1 MTKPDLEFYFKEPFF
16 ELGIAGQFFV
26 RVVLAILTILLI
38 AIAGVFLLS
47 GLPNLFYA
55 GIFLGLIAAD
65 LAIFRGKARFSLNR
79 LPYRGRVNLA
89 GFLAPASMEI
99 LGAVYQ
105 QTLILGGSF
114 YLRLNQALLDVGEVR
129 DAFGRLEVD
138 LNEFLAKINEGIN
151 QNKAKEPRE
160 ILLKYIG
167 HLVVEAAGA
176 AMRGQNRQIMP
187 IDLFAAQ
194 EKIEDKELSRIF
206 NLFQINQQDLEDVT
220 VFDRF
225 ERRARFHF
233 WKHLPS
239 NIGGFAG
246 KFFGLRRRT
255 VNRAWTS
262 RPTPTLDQF
271 SVDFTDLAR
280 AGDIGFMIGH
290 KNEYER
296 LVNVLSQPTNP
307 NVILVGEPGVGAKTI
322 IKRLAYMIT
331 KDEVPPLLFDKRLVA
346 LNISDLVAG
355 ADQTELQGR
364 IHQIFEEIIIAG
376 NIILYIPEIH
386 NLSRTSGEFFLSAAN
401 VMLPFLVGNDF
412 PTIGVSY
419 PREYK
424 QYIEKD
430 SAFLGAFETIMV
442 EEISKEE
449 AVKLLTFISIIL
461 EKEARITIS
470 FDAIKTAVNLAK
482 RYFNDRPLP
491 GSAHDLLKEAASAVR
506 NKRQKVLAKE
516 DIIQAAEMKINI
528 PLHGVETG
536 EAEKLLNLEEIIH
549 QDLIDQE
556 EAVKAVGRALRE
568 YRSGLSRRG
577 GPIAVFL
584 FVGPTGVGKTELA
597 KILAKIHFGSEEAMI
612 RLDMTEYQDKTSFF
626 QLVGSPDGKTSGLLT
641 EAVLAKPYSLILLDE
656 FEKAHP
662 DVLNLFLQVF
672 DDGRLTDNFGR
683 RVDFENTIIIATSN
697 AHSAFI
703 KISLEQGKKLE
714 EIADE
719 FKKKLI
725 DFFRPELLNRFS
737 DIILF
742 KILLPADLEKIAKLQ
757 IKKQVIGLLKEE
769 HGVDLVFDDSAIK
782 LIAEMGYDQVFGAR
796 PLRKVLSEQVKSPIA
811 EMLLKKEIAR
821 GNQVVVLVENNK
833 LEFKIK

>member
-1 MTKPDLEFYFKEPFF
+1 MTKPDLEFYFEEPFF
-16 ELGIAGQFFV
+16 SLGIAGQFFV
-26 RVVLAILTILLI
+26 RIILTILTILLM
-38 AIAGVFLLS
+38 ATAAVLLLS
-47 GLPNLFYA
+47 DLPRLFYV
-55 GIFLGLIAAD
+55 GLLLGLMAAD
-65 LAIFRGKARFSLNR
+65 LAIFRGKARFSLDR
-79 LPYRGRVNLA
+79 LPRRGRVNLA

-105 QTLILGGSF
+105 QTLVLGGSF
-114 YLRLNQALLDVGEVR
+114 YLRLNRALLGVREVR
-129 DAFGRLEVD
+129 DTVQRLEVNLD
-138 LNEFLAKINEGIN
+138 EFLAKIDEGIE
-151 QNKAKEPRE
+151 QSRTKESSE
-160 ILLKYIG
+160 ILLKQIK
-167 HLVVEAAGA
+167 HLIIEAARA
-176 AMRGQNRQIMP
+176 AMRGQSRQIMP
-187 IDLFAAQ
+187 VDLFAAQ
-194 EKIEDKELSRIF
+194 EKTEDKELSRVF

-220 VFDRF
+220 VFGRF
-225 ERRARFHF
+225 GRRIRIRF
-233 WKHLPS
+233 WKYLPS

-290 KNEYER
+290 EKEYDR
-296 LVNVLSQPTNP
+296 LVNILSRPTKP
-307 NVILVGEPGVGAKTI
+307 NAILFGEPGVGAKTI
-322 IKRLAYMIT
+322 IKHLAYMIT
-331 KDEVPPLLFDKRLVA
+331 KDEVPPPLFDKRLVA
-346 LNISDLVAG
+346 LNISSLVAG
-355 ADQTELQGR
+355 ADQAELQGR
-364 IHQIFEEIIIAG
+364 IHQIFEEIIIAE

-401 VMLPFLVGNDF
+401 VMLPFLVSNNF
-412 PTIGVSY
+412 PTIGSSY
-419 PREYK
+419 SREYK
-424 QYIEKD
+424 QYIERD
-430 SAFLGAFETIMV
+430 SAFLEAFEGIMI
-442 EEISKEE
+442 EEISEEE
-449 AVKLLTFISIIL
+449 AVKLLTFASIIL
-461 EKEARITIS
+461 EKNARITIS

-482 RYFNDRPLP
+482 RYFNHRPLP
-491 GSAHDLLKEAASAVR
+491 GPAHDLLKEAASAVSR
-506 NKRQKVLAKE
+506 KKQKVLAKE
-516 DIIQAAEMKINI
+516 DVIQMAEMKINV
-528 PLHGVETG
+528 PLHGVETD

-549 QDLIDQE
+549 RDLINQE
-556 EAVKAVGRALRE
+556 EAVKAVARALRE

-626 QLVGSPDGKTSGLLT
+626 RLVGSPDGKTSGLLT

-656 FEKAHP
+656 FEKAYS

-683 RVDFENTIIIATSN
+683 RVNFENTIIIATSN

-703 KISLEQGKKLE
+703 KTSLEEGRKLE

-725 DFFRPELLNRFS
+725 DYFRPELLNRFS

-742 KILLPADLEKIAKLQ
+742 KTLLPLELEKIAKLQ
-757 IKKQVIGLLKEE
+757 IHKQLVGLLKKE
-769 HGVDLVFDDSAIK
+769 HGIDLIFDDLAIK
-782 LIAEMGYDQVFGAR
+782 LIAEMGYDPVFGAR

-811 EMLLKKEIAR
+811 EMLLKKEMAR
-821 GNQVVVLVENNK
+821 GNQVVVQVKDNK
-833 LEFKIK
+833 LEFKIT

>member
-1 MTKPDLEFYFKEPFF
+1 MTKPDLEFYFEEPFF
-16 ELGIAGQFFV
+16 NLGIAGQFFV
-26 RVVLAILTILLI
+26 RIILAILTILLM
-38 AIAGVFLLS
+38 ATAAVLLLS
-47 GLPNLFYA
+47 DLPRLFYA
-55 GIFLGLIAAD
+55 GLLLGLMAVD
-65 LAIFRGKARFSLNR
+65 LAIFRGKARFSLDR
-79 LPYRGRVNLA
+79 LPRRGRVNLA

-105 QTLILGGSF
+105 QTLVLGGSF
-114 YLRLNQALLDVGEVR
+114 YLRLNRALLGVREAR
-129 DAFGRLEVD
+129 DAVQRLEVNLD
-138 LNEFLAKINEGIN
+138 EFLAKIEEGIE
-151 QNKAKEPRE
+151 QSKTKESSE
-160 ILLKYIG
+160 ILLKQIR
-167 HLVVEAAGA
+167 HLIVEAARA
-176 AMRGQNRQIMP
+176 AMRGQSRQIMP
-187 IDLFAAQ
+187 VDLFAAQ
-194 EKIEDKELSRIF
+194 EKTEDKELSRVF

-220 VFDRF
+220 IFGRF
-225 ERRARFHF
+225 ERRIVIRF

-290 KNEYER
+290 EKEYDR
-296 LVNVLSQPTNP
+296 LVNILSRPTKP
-307 NVILVGEPGVGAKTI
+307 NAILVGEPGVGVKTI
-322 IKRLAYMIT
+322 IKHLAYMIT
-331 KDEVPPLLFDKRLVA
+331 KDEVPPPLFDKRLVA
-346 LNISDLVAG
+346 LNISSLVAG
-355 ADQTELQGR
+355 ADQAELQGR
-364 IHQIFEEIIIAG
+364 VHQIFEEIIIAE

-401 VMLPFLVGNDF
+401 VMLSFLVSNDF
-412 PTIGVSY
+412 PTIGASY
-419 PREYK
+419 SREYK
-424 QYIEKD
+424 QYIERD
-430 SAFLGAFETIMV
+430 SAFLEAFEGIMI
-442 EEISKEE
+442 EEISEEE
-449 AVKLLTFISIIL
+449 AVKFLTFVSIIL
-461 EKEARITIS
+461 EKEARIMIS

-482 RYFNDRPLP
+482 RYFNHRPLP
-491 GSAHDLLKEAASAVR
+491 GPAHDLLKEAASVVSR
-506 NKRQKVLAKE
+506 KKQKVLAKE
-516 DIIQAAEMKINI
+516 DVIQIAEMKINV
-528 PLHGVETG
+528 PLHGVETD

-549 QDLIDQE
+549 RDLIDQE
-556 EAVKAVGRALRE
+556 EAVKAVARALRE

-626 QLVGSPDGKTSGLLT
+626 RLVGSSDGKISGLLT

-656 FEKAHP
+656 FEKAYS

-683 RVDFENTIIIATSN
+683 RVNFENTIIIATSN

-703 KISLEQGKKLE
+703 KTSLEEGRKLE

-725 DFFRPELLNRFS
+725 DYFQPELLNRFS

-742 KILLPADLEKIAKLQ
+742 KTLLPLELEKIAKLQ
-757 IKKQVIGLLKEE
+757 IHKQLVGLLKKE
-769 HGVDLVFDDSAIK
+769 HGIDLIFDDLAIK
-782 LIAEMGYDQVFGAR
+782 LIAEMGYDPVFGAR

-811 EMLLKKEIAR
+811 EMLLKKEMAR
-821 GNQVVVLVENNK
+821 GNQVFVQAKDNK
-833 LEFKIK
+833 LEFKIT